1 MGTADVA
8 APSGSSPTSAGNTS
22 TQLSGIRLQGIP
34 AAPLGQVAALD
45 GMRALA
51 VLAVLFY
58 HARFTWLPGGFLGV
72 SAFFTLSG
80 FLITSLLLR
89 EWVSAEKLDFRRFWS
104 RRGRRLLP
112 AAWVTIALVIAMGA
126 AGVWDTEQLRDLRSD
141 VPYSLLSLLNW
152 HFIRAD
158 RSYGAQF
165 AAPSPLEHFWCLA
178 VEQQFYL
185 ILPLIVLGVLLLKG
199 RGTQR

>member
-8 APSGSSPTSAGNTS
+8 APSGSSPIRAENTS

-58 HARFTWLPGGFLGV
+58 HARFRWLPGGFLGV

-89 EWVSAEKLDFRRFWS
+89 EWVSAGKLDYRRFWS

-165 AAPSPLEHFWCLA
+165 AAPSPLEHFWSLA
-178 VEQQFYL
+178 
-185 ILPLIVLGVLLLKG
+185 
-199 RGTQR
+199 GTSRCWM